1 MASNDRISKSVED
14 KEPIASA
21 AQTSLE
27 DDWQIITEEDV
38 QPHPR
43 IETLEE
49 PEPSCELDPKE
60 PLAEV
65 DMKKEKC
72 TDMQAQKGGV
82 YPHREVEIPSYS
94 QFIGN
99 W

>member
-1 MASNDRISKSVED
+1 MASNDRIPKSTED
-14 KEPIASA
+14 KEPTASA

-27 DDWQIITEEDV
+27 DDWQIITEEDA
-38 QPHPR
+38 QPLPR
-43 IETLEE
+43 IETVEE
-49 PEPSCELDPKE
+49 PEPSREQNLKE
-60 PLAEV
+60 PLTGV
-65 DMKKEKC
+65 DMEKEKC
-72 TDMQAQKGGV
+72 MDMEAQKGGV

>member
-1 MASNDRISKSVED
+1 MTSNDRVPKSAENE
-14 KEPIASA
+14 EPTASA
-21 AQTSLE
+21 TQTSLE

-38 QPHPR
+38 QPHAK
-43 IETLEE
+43 IETMEKSE
-49 PEPSCELDPKE
+49 PNREQDPKE

-65 DMKKEKC
+65 EMEKEKC

>member
-1 MASNDRISKSVED
+1 MEKS
-14 KEPIASA
+14 EPNRE
-21 AQTSLE
+21 Q
-27 DDWQIITEEDV
+27 
-38 QPHPR
+38 
-43 IETLEE
+43 
-49 PEPSCELDPKE
+49 DPKE

-65 DMKKEKC
+65 EMEKEKC